1 MAVES
6 EVIIGKLQS
15 EGIDDKLAAGISFE
29 NEEALNAWVGNAK
42 TLLEKPKDISQ
53 YTVEELREKADKG
66 EFKNIQSLLDKIR
79 QEGKGKTEPPKTEP
93 NKELEEL
100 KAQFLTMQKSIQQA
114 NEQSEQA
121 KRNALIDAKCAGL
134 DPFEAS
140 LLKNSIAKD
149 ATEADIEKTV
159 SDYKALMVKRGL
171 KGYGSATPS
180 NKGGIP
186 SDLSSAIKDFVAE
199 KKKKK

>member
-29 NEEALNAWVGNAK
+29 TEEALNAWVGNAK

-79 QEGKGKTEPPKTEP
+79 QEGKPKGDPKSEP

-121 KRNALIDAKCAGL
+121 KHNALIDAKCAGL
-134 DPFEAS
+134 DPFEVS

-171 KGYGSATPS
+171 KGYGSAAPS

-199 KKKKK
+199 RNKKK